1 VAAGGR
7 RHVLLTGATG
17 YVGGRLLR
25 ALERED
31 VALRC
36 IARRPGQLRERVAA
50 ATEVIAGDLLDD
62 DALRAALEGID
73 TAYYLVHSMSSAAA
87 FAELDRDTAERFG
100 RAARSAGVSRII
112 YLGGLGGGGT
122 LSSHL
127 ASRQEVGQILRRSGV
142 ETIEFRASII
152 IGSGSLSFEMIRA
165 LVERLPV
172 MVTPRW
178 VRTLTQPIAIED
190 VIDYLLAALDA
201 PAGGGRVYEIGGA
214 DVVSYGDIMQ
224 AYATRRGLRRV
235 MIGVPLLTPRLS
247 SLWLSLVTPLYAQVG
262 RKLVDGVRNETVVT
276 DDAAL
281 RDFPLRPRGV
291 GEAID
296 RALAYEDHEFA
307 QTRWSDALSAMVVR
321 RQNRTEYG
329 SRLIDSRAVR
339 VAVPPG
345 RAFSPI
351 ARIGGAT
358 GWYGADALW
367 RLRGVL
373 DQVVGGVGLRRGRRS
388 PDTLA
393 AGDTLDFWTV
403 EDYQPGKL
411 LRLEAQMRVPGR
423 AWLQFEVEPDGEGA
437 RIRQTALFD
446 PAGVAGRAYWY
457 ALYPLHMFVFRR
469 MLRGIARAAV
479 RGHSSST

>member
-1 VAAGGR
+1 
-7 RHVLLTGATG
+7 
-17 YVGGRLLR
+17 
-25 ALERED
+25 
-31 VALRC
+31 
-36 IARRPGQLRERVAA
+36 
-50 ATEVIAGDLLDD
+50 
-62 DALRAALEGID
+62 
-73 TAYYLVHSMSSAAA
+73 VHSMSSAES
-87 FAELDRDTAERFG
+87 FAELDREAAERFG
-100 RAARSAGVSRII
+100 RAARDAGVSRIV

-127 ASRQEVGQILRRSGV
+127 ASRQEVGQILRDSGV

-190 VIDYLLAALDA
+190 VVSYLVAALDA
-201 PAGGGRVYEIGGA
+201 PAGGSRVYEIGGA

-224 AYATRRGLRRV
+224 AYASRRGLRRV

-291 GEAID
+291 SEAIG
-296 RALAYEDHEFA
+296 RALAYEDNEFA
-307 QTRWSDALSAMVVR
+307 ETRWSDARSAMVVR
-321 RQNRTEYG
+321 RRNPTAYG

-339 VAVPPG
+339 VPVPPA

-351 ARIGGAT
+351 ARIGGTT
-358 GWYGADALW
+358 GWYGADRLW

-373 DQVVGGVGLRRGRRS
+373 DQLVGGVGLRRGRRS
-388 PDTLA
+388 PDTLM
-393 AGDTLDFWTV
+393 AGDMLDFWTV
-403 EDYQPGKL
+403 EEYRPDRL

-423 AWLQFEVEPDGEGA
+423 AWLQFEVEPDGDGA

-446 PAGVAGRAYWY
+446 PAGLAGRGYWY
-457 ALYPLHMFVFRR
+457 ALYPLHQFVFRR

-479 RGHSSST
+479 RG

>member
-1 VAAGGR
+1 MAAAGR
-7 RHVLLTGATG
+7 RRVLLTGATG

-25 ALERED
+25 PLEHRD
-31 VALRC
+31 LALRC
-36 IARRPGQLRERVAA
+36 VARRPDQLRGRVAA
-50 ATEVIAGDLLDD
+50 GTEVVAGDLLDD
-62 DALRAALEGID
+62 AALRSALDGVD
-73 TAYYLVHSMSSAAA
+73 VAYYLVHSMSSAES
-87 FAELDRDTAERFG
+87 FAELDREAAERFG
-100 RAARSAGVSRII
+100 RAARDAGVSRIV

-127 ASRQEVGQILRRSGV
+127 ASRQEVGQILRDSGV

-190 VIDYLLAALDA
+190 VVSYLVAALDA
-201 PAGGGRVYEIGGA
+201 PAGGSRVYEIGGA

-224 AYATRRGLRRV
+224 AYASRRGLRRV

-291 GEAID
+291 SEAIG
-296 RALAYEDHEFA
+296 RALAYEDNEFA
-307 QTRWSDALSAMVVR
+307 ETRWSDARSAMVVR
-321 RQNRTEYG
+321 RRNPTAYG

-339 VAVPPG
+339 VPVPPA

-351 ARIGGAT
+351 ARIGGTT
-358 GWYGADALW
+358 GWYGADRLW

-373 DQVVGGVGLRRGRRS
+373 DQRVGGVGLRRGRRS
-388 PDTLA
+388 PDTLM
-393 AGDTLDFWTV
+393 AGDMLDFWTV
-403 EDYQPGKL
+403 EEYRPDRL

-423 AWLQFEVEPDGEGA
+423 AWLQFEVEPDGDGA

-446 PAGVAGRAYWY
+446 PAGLAGRGYWY
-457 ALYPLHMFVFRR
+457 ALYPLHQFVFRR

-479 RGHSSST
+479 RG